1 MRLISPTRGD
11 DLSFFLTMLALLAG
25 VPLIVSPFL
34 AYGFYRDGNTSA
46 SIKAGAVF
54 AACLLIIVA
63 VPKNS
68 EWPSRYE
75 DCVRFSQFADDC

>member
-1 MRLISPTRGD
+1 M
-11 DLSFFLTMLALLAG
+11 SFFLTMLALLAG
-25 VPLIVSPFL
+25 IPLIVSPFL

-46 SIKAGAVF
+46 SVKAGAVF
-54 AACLLIIVA
+54 VVCLIIIMA

-75 DCVRFSQFADDC
+75 DCVRFSHFADDC